1 MIRVTYFKNLLID
14 WLMIDL
20 ITFIWL
26 NDIEMKFV
34 IYLMQKFFLEPLIL
48 PPAENNNIV
57 KLWNNC
63 FLIFKAAK
71 LLHIL

>member
-1 MIRVTYFKNLLID
+1 MIRVPYFKNLLID

-20 ITFIWL
+20 ITFIWV

-48 PPAENNNIV
+48 PPAENNSIV

-71 LLHIL
+71 LLDIL